1 MDPISIKITFEDLP
15 VSLQNNI
22 IIFFNILCTLLVSI
36 TIALYVYIF
45 NYIFCYY
52 KNSRTFNLSLP

>member
-15 VSLQNNI
+15 ISLQSSI

-36 TIALYVYIF
+36 TIILYLYIF
-45 NYIFCYY
+45 KYIYKNYY
-52 KNSRTFNLSLP
+52 KNSSVRLP

>member
-15 VSLQNNI
+15 ISLQNSI

-36 TIALYVYIF
+36 TITLYFYIF
-45 NYIFCYY
+45 NYIYTSY
-52 KNSRTFNLSLP
+52 KNSRSVRLP

>member
-15 VSLQNNI
+15 ISLQNSI

-36 TIALYVYIF
+36 IIILYLYIF
-45 NYIFCYY
+45 KYIYSYY
-52 KNSRTFNLSLP
+52 KKTSVRLL